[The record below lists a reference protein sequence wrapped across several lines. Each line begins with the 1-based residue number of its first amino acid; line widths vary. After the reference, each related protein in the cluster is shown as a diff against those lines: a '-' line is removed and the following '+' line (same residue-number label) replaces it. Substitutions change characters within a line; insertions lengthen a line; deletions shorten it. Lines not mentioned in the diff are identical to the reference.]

1 MNYQMK
7 TLAAATALALSAGA
21 HAQISGNVIKIGV
34 MNDQS
39 GTYADIAGPGSTA
52 AAKMA
57 VEDFKAQNK
66 GFTTNVEVVAADH
79 QNKPDVG
86 QAIASK
92 WYDAEGVDVIVDVPT
107 SSVALA
113 VNTVTKDKNKVFINS
128 GAASSDLTGKACSPN
143 TVHWTYDTWML
154 ATAPVARS

>member
-1 MNYQMK
+1 MNLKMK

-21 HAQISGNVIKIGV
+21 HAQITGNVIKIGV
-34 MNDQS
+34 LNDQS
-39 GTYADIAGPGSTA
+39 GTYADIAGPGSTT

-86 QAIASK
+86 QDIASK
-92 WYDAEGVDVIVDVPT
+92 WYEAEGVDVIVDVPT
-107 SSVALA
+107 
-113 VNTVTKDKNKVFINS
+113 
-128 GAASSDLTGKACSPN
+128 
-143 TVHWTYDTWML
+143 
-154 ATAPVARS
+154 